1 MARLRL
7 ERVGKTQAPVSTSSH
22 SIPSS
27 LFQNLSFDIKE
38 GEFVVLFGESGCGKS
53 TLLRMVAGL
62 DKEYQG
68 CILFDEKPVEQVIA
82 EQRQVAM
89 MLQSPT
95 LFPHMTVAD
104 NITFPLRIKG
114 ITASQRERQLHEIAA
129 KVGVDVLLDR
139 MPAQLSGGQQQRVA
153 LARCL
158 IQHPKLFLFDEPLAN
173 LDRAAR
179 QELRLLIQ
187 FLHREL
193 GTTTLFVTHDQEEAM
208 QLADRIIVL
217 GKSSESQKRA
227 GKQAENQAKSGNQTD
242 LLQFDTPDVIFHSP
256 ANVQVARL
264 FGHPVMNLIPAH
276 VIQAT
281 PDKVELEIAGK
292 QVSASL
298 QPHQVTHHIMENNSA
313 VTLGVRPDDCT
324 LSLMENSVFG
334 LDVEIVQKDI
344 LGNECH
350 CYCRLINESTPFPLV
365 VRQKIHEATE
375 SPSVGSACKLVFP
388 QKFLLLSNA
397 DGHLCGKVALI
408 HS

>member
-68 CILFDEKPVEQVIA
+68 RILFDEQPVDHIAA

-89 MLQSPT
+89 ILQSPT

-114 ITASQRERQLHEIAA
+114 ITVSQREQQLHEIAA
-129 KVGVDVLLDR
+129 KVGVSALLAR

-158 IQHPKLFLFDEPLAN
+158 IQHPRLFLFDEPLAN

-208 QLADRIIVL
+208 QLADRIMVL
-217 GKSSESQKRA
+217 GKSTESQT
-227 GKQAENQAKSGNQTD
+227 EFQTEPQTK
-242 LLQFDTPDVIFHSP
+242 LLQFDTPDAIFHSP
-256 ANVQVARL
+256 ENVQVARL
-264 FGHPVMNLIPAH
+264 FGHPAMNLIPAQVLH
-276 VIQAT
+276 IQG
-281 PDKVELEIAGK
+281 DRIELNIAG
-292 QVSASL
+292 QHISASFH
-298 QPHQVTHHIMENNSA
+298 PHDAVPIMDNN

-324 LSLMENSVFG
+324 LSVTATSESS

-365 VRQKIHEATE
+365 VRQKVHEASE
-375 SPSVGSACKLVFP
+375 SPCVGSASKLVFP
-388 QKFLLLSNA
+388 QKFLLLFNA
-397 DGHLCGKVALI
+397 DGNLCGKVALT